1 MRKNTL
7 VGCLRL
13 PRGIYMFITNLIII
27 FKHLF
32 LCNRLANQYKVY
44 INDGPELT
52 LANFNMSMQ
61 NLAKLFCTYS
71 RPRYQVSVYRTIG
84 PLVLFFLL
92 MVVFCVIHN
101 CFPVVE
107 ILTSS
112 RENPSSG
119 FPTRSDIYCA
129 VQPQ

>member
-13 PRGIYMFITNLIII
+13 PRGYIHVYNNLIII

-52 LANFNMSMQ
+52 LVNFMSMQ
-61 NLAKLFCTYS
+61 ILAKLFCTYS
-71 RPRYQVSVYRTIG
+71 RPRYQVSVYGTIG
-84 PLVLFFLL
+84 PLVS
-92 MVVFCVIHN
+92 VI
-101 CFPVVE
+101 
-107 ILTSS
+107 S
-112 RENPSSG
+112 
-119 FPTRSDIYCA
+119 A
-129 VQPQ
+129 VG